1 MTVASL
7 VAPVATASP
16 RRTVPPSFV
25 PLSINAA
32 RCKGCGICVD
42 ACTKGALELDEG
54 RVNALGYHPVMLTDP
69 SACSSCA
76 ICARVCPDAVFTV
89 YAPPK
94 ATGR

>member
-1 MTVASL
+1 MSVAPL
-7 VAPVATASP
+7 VAGAATASH
-16 RRTVPPSFV
+16 RRAVRPFI
-25 PLSINAA
+25 PLSIATA
-32 RCKGCGICVD
+32 RCKGCGLCVA

-54 RVNALGYHPVMLTDP
+54 RVNALGYHPVRLTDP

-94 ATGR
+94 GGDR